1 MYKTRHLI
9 VGKFQV
15 ARLHWAL
22 VHGSTTSKQFMEA
35 YPTYAQSQVPEDS
48 SLQGK
53 YWMCCLLVSSSLTI
67 VRNNHSAAC

>member
-9 VGKFQV
+9 VGKLQV

-48 SLQGK
+48 S
-53 YWMCCLLVSSSLTI
+53 
-67 VRNNHSAAC
+67 